1 VSDIMT
7 MRKVLVLLAV
17 LALTIA
23 GCGKSEEKPAA
34 EGAAPAAKPA
44 AAAAKVDPATAAT
57 VTGNI
62 KFTGTVPRPAKID
75 MSQDPGCL
83 QASKGPSMVETIK
96 AEGGNLADAFVY
108 VKSGLPAGNY
118 EGSKDAVTIDQ
129 TGCHYEPHVVG
140 VMTGQ
145 TVRIL
150 NSDPTTHNI
159 HPTPKNNREWN
170 ESQPP
175 KGTPLEKTFAR
186 EEIMLPVKCNQHPW
200 MKMYVNVVPH
210 PFFAVSGK
218 DGKFEIKGLPPGT
231 YTVAAVHEKLGEQT
245 MQVTV
250 GASESKAVDFSFGGA
265 TAGGMQ

>member
-1 VSDIMT
+1 MMT
-7 MRKVLVLLAV
+7 KKALVLLAV
-17 LALTIA
+17 LALAIA
-23 GCGKSEEKPAA
+23 GCSKSEEAPSAA
-34 EGAAPAAKPA
+34 QESAAAKPA
-44 AAAAKVDPATAAT
+44 AATVDPATAAT
-57 VTGNI
+57 VTGSI
-62 KFTGTVPRPAKID
+62 KFTGTAPRPAKID

-83 QASKGPSMVETIK
+83 QASKGPSVVETIK
-96 AEGGNLADAFVY
+96 AEGGNLAEVFVY
-108 VKSGLPAGNY
+108 VKEGAP
-118 EGSKDAVTIDQ
+118 EGSFEVPKDPVVIDQ

-186 EEIMLPVKCNQHPW
+186 EEIMMPVKCNQHPW
-200 MKMYVNVVPH
+200 MKMYVNVVRH
-210 PFFAVSGK
+210 PFFAVSSK
-218 DGKFEIKGLPPGT
+218 DGKFEIKGLPPGN
-231 YTVAAVHEKLGEQT
+231 YTLAAVHEKLGEQT

-250 GASESKAVDFSFGGA
+250 GASESKSVDFSFGDTPA
-265 TAGGMQ
+265 AGGMQ

>member
-1 VSDIMT
+1 MSEIMNT
-7 MRKVLVLLAV
+7 RKVLILLAV
-17 LALTIA
+17 LALVIA
-23 GCGKSEEKPAA
+23 GCGKKEEAPAA
-34 EGAAPAAKPA
+34 ESAAPAARPA
-44 AAAAKVDPATAAT
+44 AAAVDPATAAT
-57 VTGNI
+57 VAGTI
-62 KFTGTVPRPAKID
+62 KFTGTAPRPAKID

-83 QASKGPSMVETIK
+83 QASKGPSTVETIK
-96 AEGGNLADAFVY
+96 AEGGNLADVFVY
-108 VKSGLPAGNY
+108 VKEGLPEGNY
-118 EGSKDAVTIDQ
+118 EGSKEPVTIDQ

-186 EEIMLPVKCNQHPW
+186 EEIMMPVKCNQHPW
-200 MKMYVNVVPH
+200 MKMYVNVVRH

-218 DGKFEIKGLPPGT
+218 DGKFELKGLPPGT

-245 MQVTV
+245 MPVTV
-250 GASESKAVDFSFGGA
+250 GAKESKSVDFSFGNA
-265 TAGGMQ
+265 PAAGGMQ